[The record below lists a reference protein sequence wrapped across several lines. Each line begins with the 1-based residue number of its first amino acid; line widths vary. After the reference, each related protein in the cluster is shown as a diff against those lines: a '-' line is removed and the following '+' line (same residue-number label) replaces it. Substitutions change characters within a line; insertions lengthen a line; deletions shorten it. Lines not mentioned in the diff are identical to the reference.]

1 MRDKMLQ
8 KIFLSL
14 FGLQRYTILGKIPK
28 NKRKKAPLSP
38 KGEFLYCISNKM
50 IAAHRK
56 SVGKPMSGNTI

>member
-1 MRDKMLQ
+1 MSCKGTYFWGKYQ
-8 KIFLSL
+8 KI
-14 FGLQRYTILGKIPK
+14 RGKK
-28 NKRKKAPLSP
+28 DPLPP